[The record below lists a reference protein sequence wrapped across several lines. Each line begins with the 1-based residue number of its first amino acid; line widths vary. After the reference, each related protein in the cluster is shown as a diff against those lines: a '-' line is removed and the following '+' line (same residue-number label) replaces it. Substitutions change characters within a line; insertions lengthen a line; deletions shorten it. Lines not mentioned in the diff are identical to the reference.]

1 MTSTKKVNKK
11 TLDKNKT
18 KKHKINNKG
27 GIKIGNMKV
36 DITKNLEKARDYLKP
51 HENAGKKCNEDN
63 DCKLQPNNGNM
74 AIPDN
79 IECIDEICRTKSIK
93 GTAAKVLNN
102 RLKDL
107 TTGFTTF
114 FEGKESKTDEGNESD
129 AAKKIQQELL
139 NKQCNMDGKHIVA
152 WYNVGV
158 ATQCLVYDMENGIMD
173 LKKMG
178 EENSTRTNIP
188 ENSNV
193 DAILKAIKLEN
204 TLFQEIVYDNLQNI
218 DKNQNNLKQIRQ
230 NMYISVEQKIKDSI
244 NTDNILDIDELNK
257 IVLVD
262 QSPSKSSEE
271 KNKQDVELLNEINDI
286 ENNKKNTKKNP
297 DIISQAKAAC
307 ENIKNNKSDKKNYK
321 TYISSLTHFM
331 LYCTFYFYKIDDGKH
346 DTLQN
351 AINNDIVEIK
361 SSMANVHNAIKLI
374 IHFGKGSD
382 IITDEYICDFFSK
395 KKMGGILIQQRLN
408 RQKLYEIYINNKTT
422 DDGDDDEDGENT
434 VEGEDTVINDDGDD
448 DGNGDHEDD
457 GDDDGN
463 GDHEDDGDDDGE
475 NTVEGVA
482 TVTKIKGE
490 ATVIT

>member
-79 IECIDEICRTKSIK
+79 SIDCIDEICRTKSIK

-129 AAKKIQQELL
+129 AAKTAQQLL
-139 NKQCNMDGKHIVA
+139 NKQCKMEGKHIVA
-152 WYNVGV
+152 WYNVGD

-178 EENSTRTNIP
+178 EENSTRINIP
-188 ENSNV
+188 ENSNA

-204 TLFQEIVYDNLQNI
+204 KLFQDIVYENLKNI
-218 DKNQNNLKQIRQ
+218 DKGQNVLKEIRQ
-230 NMYISVEQKIKDSI
+230 TMYKSVEQKIIEKI
-244 NTDNILDIDELNK
+244 NIEDITILYK
-257 IVLVD
+257 KVLPD
-262 QSPSKSSEE
+262 HSPSKSSDE
-271 KNKQDVELLNEINDI
+271 KDNQDKELLNEINDI
-286 ENNKKNTKKNP
+286 ENNKKYTKKNP

-307 ENIKNNKSDKKNYK
+307 ENIKNNNSDEKNYK

-331 LYCTFYFYKIDDGKH
+331 LYHTFYFYKKDYGKH

-351 AINNDIVEIK
+351 AINNDLDKIK
-361 SSMANVHNAIKLI
+361 SSMANVHNTIKLI

-382 IITDEYICDFFSK
+382 IITDEYICDFFIK
-395 KKMGGILIQQRLN
+395 KILGGMLIQQRLN
-408 RQKLYEIYINNKTT
+408 RHKLYEIYTNNKTT
-422 DDGDDDEDGENT
+422 GDGDDDEDGENT
-434 VEGEDTVINDDGDD
+434 VEGEDTL
-448 DGNGDHEDD
+448 
-457 GDDDGN
+457 
-463 GDHEDDGDDDGE
+463 
-475 NTVEGVA
+475 
-482 TVTKIKGE
+482 TKK
-490 ATVIT
+490 